1 MLKFEL
7 PNGDTFTATVRQA
20 PAAPPDELKALALT
34 LQQAQLLAD
43 GLTPVNTP
51 PPLPLR
57 ALSGLL
63 RAARARLERMRHGDA

>member
-1 MLKFEL
+1 MLKFDL
-7 PNGDTFTATVRQA
+7 PNGETFTATVRQA

-51 PPLPLR
+51 PLPVR